1 MRPVG
6 EPNARATLGLRL
18 PSRTVADGIVISR
31 YRGEDLCWITADLV
45 HLERITP
52 DAADPVAHGRVLVT
66 ASPEGRAITAAVAG
80 RLVGFML
87 CLPGRASGQLDLGPV
102 ESGVSAV
109 RSSEFTR
116 SALRVFAPVVA
127 PAAANLGVGEL
138 LLDAARREWPDGRI
152 FAVLPGGHPGNR
164 LARASGW
171 HEVLR
176 GRSGMQLLLH
186 PGHPALQ
193 TILLQA

>member
-1 MRPVG
+1 MRPVS
-6 EPNARATLGLRL
+6 EPNAPATLGLR
-18 PSRTVADGIVISR
+18 PPFRTMADAIAISR
-31 YRGEDLCWITADLV
+31 YAGEEIHWISADLL

-52 DAADPVAHGRVLVT
+52 GAADPVPHGRGLVT
-66 ASPEGRAITAAVAG
+66 ASREGQAITAAVAG
-80 RLVGFML
+80 RLVGFLL
-87 CLPGRASGQLDLGPV
+87 CLPGHASGDPDLGPA
-102 ESGVSAV
+102 ETGVGAE

-127 PAAANLGVGEL
+127 PAAANLGVSEM
-138 LLDAARREWPDGRI
+138 LLDAVGREQPDGRI

-164 LARASGW
+164 LARAAGW